1 MDRADQPP
9 FQARGASVRIRRVRP
24 SDTVALATFYAG
36 LSAESRQTRFLG
48 VCSGIRDT
56 EARHFCVADH
66 EHRDGFV
73 AVTGGP
79 GANGDANGRIVGHLC
94 LEPAGPATEE
104 VAVVVADAWQRRGI
118 GRRLFTRALAW
129 SGRRGVHRVVATA
142 FSWNSPVLH
151 LLSSAPGG
159 ATVRQLDGGVVSV
172 VLTIPPSWRPAG
184 RAASG
189 CPTGRGHHVS

>member
-1 MDRADQPP
+1 MDQADQLSLR
-9 FQARGASVRIRRVRP
+9 ARGPSVRIRRVRP

-36 LSAESRQTRFLG
+36 LSAESRQTRFLA

-56 EARHFCVADH
+56 EARHFCCADH

-73 AVTGGP
+73 AVTSGS
-79 GANGDANGRIVGHLC
+79 GADSDANGRIVGHLC

-104 VAVVVADAWQRRGI
+104 LAVVVADAWQRRGI

-129 SGRRGVHRVVATA
+129 SGRRGVRRIVATA
-142 FSWNSPVLH
+142 FSWNAPVLR
-151 LLSSAPGG
+151 LLSSAPAG
-159 ATVRQLDGGVVSV
+159 AMVRQQEGGVVSI

-184 RAASG
+184 PRGSRAK
-189 CPTGRGHHVS
+189 